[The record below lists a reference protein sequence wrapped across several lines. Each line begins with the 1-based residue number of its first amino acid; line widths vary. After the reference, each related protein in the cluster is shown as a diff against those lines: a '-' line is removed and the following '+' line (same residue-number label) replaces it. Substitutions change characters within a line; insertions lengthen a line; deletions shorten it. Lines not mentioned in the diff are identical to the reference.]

1 MGWRWHDVEI
11 HPTRLIRLVT
21 EGITRISH
29 RTRKAT
35 YYLLRDRA
43 EVKRALEDDSAET
56 RFAAFQDPEA
66 PKRPKELT
74 IEERP

>member
-1 MGWRWHDVEI
+1 MGWRWDDVEI

-56 RFAAFQDPEA
+56 RFDAFQDPEA
-66 PKRPKELT
+66 PRPLQ
-74 IEERP
+74 